1 MHNGLFDTLRD
12 AVAFYATRDT
22 DPARWFPAGK
32 KFNDLPAQ
40 YHANVDVDT
49 PPYQRR
55 PNQRPQLTDAE
66 IDDIAAFLY
75 TLTDGYK
82 KEPGRSGYRP
92 PVEITPPRSPVSSP
106 SPPARRGEY

>member
-1 MHNGLFDTLRD
+1 MHNGLFDHLRD

-32 KFNDLPAQ
+32 KFNDLPTQ

-55 PNQRPQLTDAE
+55 PNQRPQLTDTE
-66 IDDIAAFLY
+66 IDDIVAFLF
-75 TLTDGYK
+75 TLTDGYN
-82 KEPGRSGYRP
+82 PRRGSIDISTQP
-92 PVEITPPRSPVSSP
+92 SAVPVPSSP
-106 SPPARRGEY
+106 AAPGARGDY